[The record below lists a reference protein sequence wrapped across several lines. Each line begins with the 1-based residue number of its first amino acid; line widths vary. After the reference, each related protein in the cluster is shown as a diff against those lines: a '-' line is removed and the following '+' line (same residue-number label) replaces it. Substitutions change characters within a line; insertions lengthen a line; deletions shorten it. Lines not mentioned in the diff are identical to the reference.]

1 MVDFLF
7 DPKAVDRRL
16 ADLPHLR
23 KALGDPHQ
31 EGEPSAAFPAA
42 RRSPLEIYRVLGNLH
57 YAHLDELVGTL
68 ESVLESGFEQPTI
81 LRTHGRKPFA
91 EALAEL
97 QTAAHLLLRGF
108 QIETARPGEG
118 QVPDVLARGHG
129 IELAVEVYCPRQ
141 WEGLHA
147 FFADLADAV
156 KNLDLGFDYRFE
168 VAAAQLEWFDD
179 EQRLLILHPAE
190 LARAL
195 DATTRDQLL
204 EELVGELAAKLEATR
219 GAVSLERQQPD
230 LNIKLSIRL
239 DEVRESTGVL
249 PARTGC
255 ILPPSTSGYRP
266 EGMFEQI
273 VERVV
278 RKAAKG
284 PAVGHASLSLLVVEL
299 SRSELASEL
308 AHPSYR
314 KTFEQSLQRRL
325 GRHFCGYDM
334 IALCEADGWGRELRL
349 HWLVHE
355 DRVPRKVARALFAKH
370 LA

>member
-1 MVDFLF
+1 MSFLF
-7 DPKAVDRRL
+7 DPEAIDRSL
-16 ADLPHLR
+16 ATLPRLR
-23 KALGDPHQ
+23 KALGDPHR

-42 RRSPLEIYRVLGNLH
+42 RRSRREIYRVLGNLH
-57 YAHLDELVGTL
+57 YPHLDELVR
-68 ESVLESGFEQPTI
+68 SVEDCLAGGFEQPTI
-81 LRTHGRKPFA
+81 LRTRARKPFA

-97 QTAAHLLLRGF
+97 QTAVHLLLRGF
-108 QIETARPGEG
+108 QIEAPRPGKG

-141 WEGLHA
+141 WEGLA
-147 FFADLADAV
+147 ELFDDLMNAV
-156 KNLDLGFDYRFE
+156 KNLDSPVDYRFE
-168 VAAAQLEWFDD
+168 VAAAQLERFDD

-204 EELVGELAAKLEATR
+204 EELVGELAAKLDGTR
-219 GAVSLERQQPD
+219 GDLRLERERPD

-239 DEVRESTGVL
+239 DEVRRSTGVF
-249 PARTGC
+249 PARPGC
-255 ILPPSTSGYRP
+255 IFLPSISGYRP
-266 EGMFEQI
+266 EGMFEQV

-278 RKAAKG
+278 DKAAKG
-284 PAVGHASLSLLVVEL
+284 QAVGHASLSLLVVEL

-314 KTFEQSLQRRL
+314 KTFEQTLQQRL
-325 GRHFCGYDM
+325 GRHLCGYDM
-334 IALCEADGWGRELRL
+334 IAFCEAGGWRRELSL
-349 HWLVHE
+349 HWLLHE
-355 DRVPRKVARALFAKH
+355 DRVPRAAPRVLFAKQ